1 MIISAFMTLQEI
13 KIGNNLSMF
22 LDKVVL
28 HYIECVQRSEEDLDL
43 YFYQRFSLFYVD
55 ENWIIICIHVFVH
68 ARV

>member
-22 LDKVVL
+22 LDKVDL

-43 YFYQRFSLFYVD
+43 YFYQRFSLFL
-55 ENWIIICIHVFVH
+55 C
-68 ARV
+68 